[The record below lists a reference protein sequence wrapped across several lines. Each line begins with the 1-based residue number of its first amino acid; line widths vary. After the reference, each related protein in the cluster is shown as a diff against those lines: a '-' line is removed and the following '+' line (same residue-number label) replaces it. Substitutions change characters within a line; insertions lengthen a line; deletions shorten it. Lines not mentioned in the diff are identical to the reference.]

1 MSVETVPTFGYGW
14 GHEWVLSDLS
24 APRVPTT
31 LHELADR
38 HALEQTVRC
47 YGWAIDENRFDVF
60 AELLDDDVSFSG
72 AIASVSLLDE
82 VRGRDTLV
90 VWLSDYMRAR
100 EDQLRHVL
108 GNVLITEYDGQGATA
123 LAYLTLMSS
132 TTAGTTAVA
141 TAFYRFTL
149 VKRDDAWLVKTVYAG
164 FDAPF

>member
-1 MSVETVPTFGYGW
+1 MSTETVPVFRYGW
-14 GHEWVLSDLS
+14 GHERVLNDLS
-24 APRVPTT
+24 APRLPTT
-31 LHELADR
+31 LQELADR
-38 HALEQTVRC
+38 HGIEQTVRC

-72 AIASVSLLDE
+72 AIASVGLIDE
-82 VRGRDTLV
+82 VRGRDPVV

-108 GNVLITEYDGQGATA
+108 GNVIITDFQGQEATA

-132 TTAGTTAVA
+132 TTAGTTIVA

-149 VKRDDAWLVKTVYAG
+149 AKRDDTWLVKTVYAG
-164 FDAPF
+164 FDTTF